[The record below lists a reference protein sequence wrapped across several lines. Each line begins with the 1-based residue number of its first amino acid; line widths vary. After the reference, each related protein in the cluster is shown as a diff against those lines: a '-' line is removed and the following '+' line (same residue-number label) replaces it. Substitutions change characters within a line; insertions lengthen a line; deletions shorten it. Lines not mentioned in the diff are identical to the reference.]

1 MNVCNIEY
9 DNELNKRMN
18 TRQFPSQSLPPLF
31 DVRPVSTKYTFFQ
44 TVEERPTVNVM
55 PLQYRQYSP
64 EQTFNPGSR
73 APVDFFMENVD
84 TESTLRNQFFAL
96 QKSNQSVYVPE
107 FTSSLYKN
115 EMDYKKSQNITVTDC
130 KTNTINKNLAP
141 NTFNNFT
148 RYNLRN

>member
-1 MNVCNIEY
+1 MNICNIEY
-9 DNELNKRMN
+9 DNEINMRMN
-18 TRQFPSQSLPPLF
+18 SRHFPSQSLPPLY

-44 TVEERPTVNVM
+44 TVEERPAPTVI

-73 APVDFFMENVD
+73 APVDFFIENVD
-84 TESTLRNQFFAL
+84 TESKLRNQFMAL

-107 FTSSLYKN
+107 LTSSLYMN
-115 EMDYKKSQNITVTDC
+115 DLNYNKSQNVTTTDC

>member
-1 MNVCNIEY
+1 MNICNIDY
-9 DNELNKRMN
+9 DNEINKRMN

-44 TVEERPTVNVM
+44 TVEERPTLNTIPHTYM
-55 PLQYRQYSP
+55 YYNPAT
-64 EQTFNPGSR
+64 TFNPGSR
-73 APVDFFMENVD
+73 APVDYFIENVD
-84 TESTLRNQFFAL
+84 TESKLRNQFMAL
-96 QKSNQSVYVPE
+96 QKSNQAVYVPE
-107 FTSSLYKN
+107 LTSSLYMVEYEYNKN
-115 EMDYKKSQNITVTDC
+115 QKYTATDC